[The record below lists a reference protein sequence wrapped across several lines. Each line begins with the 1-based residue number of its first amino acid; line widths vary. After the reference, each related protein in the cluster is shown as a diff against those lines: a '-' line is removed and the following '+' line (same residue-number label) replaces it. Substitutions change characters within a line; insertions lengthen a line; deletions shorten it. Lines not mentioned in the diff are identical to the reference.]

1 MRSSLQRNG
10 FRCLTQPRIPVR
22 NSFLKPDL
30 IAWDSRRV
38 IVMDPIICCDRVKLS
53 EREAEKVTYYNHVEV
68 LEYAREVSS
77 REWPGEKEVKKVM
90 RLAINNRG
98 VVRPS
103 TVNALRSLGVGARY
117 LNFMRVAS
125 LVAIWRMIKAYGHAT
140 SHRQRPQR

>member
-1 MRSSLQRNG
+1 
-10 FRCLTQPRIPVR
+10 
-22 NSFLKPDL
+22 
-30 IAWDSRRV
+30 
-38 IVMDPIICCDRVKLS
+38 MDPIICCDRVKLS